1 MEDVVYYETKK
12 DDSNKTVY
20 YIVNKDEDVMVLEYN
35 SKTFINPHNYTTI
48 K

>member
-20 YIVNKDEDVMVLEYN
+20 YIVNKDEDVMV
-35 SKTFINPHNYTTI
+35 FRI
-48 K
+48 